1 MRLSTENQTKL
12 HHEPAHHVDKNIESI
27 LAFYKREEQK
37 LGHSQRILEYVSDFV
52 GRPFFLGAILLF
64 VALWILANVMAKTM
78 NWHVFDPA
86 PFFWLQGII
95 ALCGLLITT
104 VVLIKQNRLAK
115 FEEQRQ
121 HLELQV
127 NLITEQKTTKLINL
141 IEELRRDLPMVKDRD
156 DPEAVALQQSIDP
169 DQVLSMLHEHRE
181 TDEEP

>member
-1 MRLSTENQTKL
+1 MRLSTENQNKSPD
-12 HHEPAHHVDKNIESI
+12 EPAHQVDKNIESI

-37 LGHSQRILEYVSDFV
+37 LGHPQRILEYASNFV
-52 GRPFFLGAILLF
+52 GRPFFLGTILLF
-64 VALWILANVMAKTM
+64 VALWILANTMAKKM
-78 NWHVFDPA
+78 NWPVFDPA

-95 ALCGLLITT
+95 TLCALLITT
-104 VVLIKQNRLAK
+104 IVLIKQNRLAK

-156 DPEAVALQQSIDP
+156 DPEAVAFQQPINP
-169 DQVLSMLHEHRE
+169 DQVLSALHEHGE